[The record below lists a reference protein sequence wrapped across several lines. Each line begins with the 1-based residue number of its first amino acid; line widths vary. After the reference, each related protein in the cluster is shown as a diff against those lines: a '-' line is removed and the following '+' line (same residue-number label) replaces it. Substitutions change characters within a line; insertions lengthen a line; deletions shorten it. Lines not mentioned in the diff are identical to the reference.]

1 MDLSLIEKAA
11 AIAAEG
17 HKEQTRKH
25 GHPYIVHPFM
35 VAMKLKSYDFSD
47 VVVAAGL
54 VHDVLED
61 TTIGEDRLL
70 SELGAEVLEIVRG
83 LTEDKTLPWKERK
96 LGYIELVRSSSFET
110 KAVSVS
116 DKVHNISNMHYAY
129 SELGPAIWEKFGNG
143 GDNRMWFDDSMIAML
158 DEESWEHPLL
168 AEYKELVQSFKELL

>member
-17 HKEQTRKH
+17 HKEQKRKH

-35 VAMKLKSYDFSD
+35 VALKLKKYDFRD
-47 VVVAAGL
+47 EVVAAGL

-61 TTIGEDRLL
+61 TTIGEERLL
-70 SELGAEVLEIVRG
+70 RELGKEVLDIVQG
-83 LTEDKTLPWKERK
+83 VTENKALPWKERK
-96 LGYIELVRSSSFET
+96 MAYIERVRESSFET

-129 SELGPAIWEKFGNG
+129 QQLGPSMWERFGNG
-143 GDNRMWFDDSMIAML
+143 KDDRMWFDVSMIQML
-158 DEESWEHPLL
+158 DDSGWAHQLL
-168 AEYKELVQSFKELL
+168 DEYRQLVNSFKSIL